1 MEPRKLQRDRI
12 FGRQAVEVC
21 YSRNSVHKSYS
32 RGSYSLN
39 FLLGGS
45 ERVGLKVVE
54 KRVWARSKSLG
65 FYRNIWARLCAQRDQ
80 VEREPGVR

>member
-1 MEPRKLQRDRI
+1 MEPRKLQRDRN

-32 RGSYSLN
+32 RGSYSLS

-65 FYRNIWARLCAQRDQ
+65 FTGTSGPGCVHSGIRLS
-80 VEREPGVR
+80 VSLE